1 MTIAKVKISS
11 KGRIMLPAVFRR
23 RLGMSPGT
31 MIEIIEEQDGLRL
44 RVVRS
49 LPETDL
55 HKLAGMVTAPS
66 QGAPRRLLDFDPAS
80 LFTLGQFLR
89 SGYRR

>member
-1 MTIAKVKISS
+1 MKMDKVKISS
-11 KGRIMLPAVFRR
+11 KGRIMLPAAFRR

-66 QGAPRRLLDFDPAS
+66 QGAPRRLLDFDPALSISS
-80 LFTLGQFLR
+80 LQSRR
-89 SGYRR
+89 SV